1 MDDSVLQLLGEPYRT
16 HPEELSLRH
25 YRVIDPEAK
34 GPITAIEVTG
44 PPTSHL
50 AKQIA
55 ARALQG
61 CSPDP
66 PDEGIHQ
73 AITERLVAKPIGDR
87 FHRWAINRLHACYE
101 EAEGWEFDG
110 SEIQIEQYSADGLI
124 VAFHPI
130 DCNTGNASI
139 YPYRRILVIAR
150 II

>member
-1 MDDSVLQLLGEPYRT
+1 MK
-16 HPEELSLRH
+16 H

-34 GPITAIEVTG
+34 GPITAIEVIG

-66 PDEGIHQ
+66 TDEGIHQ

-87 FHRWAINRLHACYE
+87 FHRWVVNRLHSCFE
-101 EAEGWEFDG
+101 EAEDWSFEGNEV
-110 SEIQIEQYSADGLI
+110 QIEKFAADGLI

-130 DCNTGNASI
+130 EQDTGNASAF
-139 YPYRRILVIAR
+139 PRRRILIIAR